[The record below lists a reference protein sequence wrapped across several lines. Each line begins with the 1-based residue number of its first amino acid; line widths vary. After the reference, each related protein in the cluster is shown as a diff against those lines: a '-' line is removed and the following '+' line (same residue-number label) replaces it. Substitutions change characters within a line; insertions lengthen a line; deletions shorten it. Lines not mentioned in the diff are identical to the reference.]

1 MLLADVVFAPLPLL
15 VLPPVLAPLLLPLVL
30 PDELPE
36 EPGLA

>member
-15 VLPPVLAPLLLPLVL
+15 ALPPVLAPLLLPLVL